1 MRDLIKATILLDP
14 KLHEDLKIRIHYDGF
29 KTQSEFIRACIV
41 SYLTQDK
48 KFMEFMDHYKID
60 EKLQS
65 KAQVRKSVKLRQAG
79 ESLIEKMGITEEE
92 IENIFDLLEEE
103 MPEL

>member
-1 MRDLIKATILLDP
+1 M
-14 KLHEDLKIRIHYDGF
+14 
-29 KTQSEFIRACIV
+29 EFI
-41 SYLTQDK
+41 
-48 KFMEFMDHYKID
+48 DHYKID

-65 KAQVRKSVKLRQAG
+65 QAQVRKSIRLRQEG

-103 MPEL
+103 IPEL